1 MPERDRLAT
10 FTVEGND
17 LAPSLLDGDVL
28 HFDPARPL
36 DLSWR
41 HDKLRVVLLTRDG
54 LRACVLD
61 GALQQNVLAAWPV
74 QWVVAR

>member
-1 MPERDRLAT
+1 MSARHCWAS
-10 FTVEGND
+10 FTVDGAD
-17 LAPSLLDGDVL
+17 LMPAFAPGDVL

-36 DLSWR
+36 NLSSR
-41 HDKLRVVLLTRDG
+41 HDTLRVVLLTGDG

-61 GALQQNVLAAWPV
+61 GPLPQDVLAVWPV